1 MATSSEQIPA
11 GQPPTAEQLPAE
23 RLGQAGDGCPACGA
37 PLASDQRYCLEC
49 GHRRAASRVPYAQ
62 LLNGRD
68 ADEVLPPVEVAA
80 APPPE
85 PPRHSPQLLAGAAGG
100 AAALLLGLGMLVG
113 FLFGGG
119 GDEPL
124 QVAQP
129 VAQKPPIV
137 NITNTGGGEAVAAE
151 FSEDWPAGESGWTV
165 QLETLPK
172 DGSEVADV
180 ETAKSAAESGGA
192 ADVGA
197 LDSDG
202 YSSLK
207 PGNYVIYSGVF
218 TGKGAKGKAQ
228 AALKKLKQDFPDA
241 KVVEVASA
249 DAAFGVA
256 GELPEEKVET
266 VDDGALEDLENATGL
281 EQQKKSAQLPDTL
294 GTGGEAPEEDGG
306 QPGGGSEGEAIE

>member
-1 MATSSEQIPA
+1 MAISETIPT
-11 GQPPTAEQLPAE
+11 QQLGEPGE
-23 RLGQAGDGCPACGA
+23 GCPACGS

-49 GHRRAASRVPYAQ
+49 GYRRAASRVPYAQ
-62 LLNGRD
+62 LLTGRD
-68 ADEVLPPVEVAA
+68 AGDVLPAPEAD
-80 APPPE
+80 APPSPE
-85 PPRHSPQLLAGAAGG
+85 QPRYSPQLLAGVAGG

-113 FLFGGG
+113 FLFGGV
-119 GDEPL
+119 GDDVQP
-124 QVAQP
+124 VAQP

-165 QLETLPK
+165 QLEVLSK
-172 DGSEVADV
+172 DSSEVADV
-180 ETAKSAAESGGA
+180 DTAKSEAESGGA

-266 VDDGALEDLENATGL
+266 VDDGALEDLESSSGL

-294 GTGGEAPEEDGG
+294 GTGGEAPKEDGG
-306 QPGGGSEGEAIE
+306 EPGGGSGGEAIE

>member
-1 MATSSEQIPA
+1 VRAIDDTMPTQQLGAA
-11 GQPPTAEQLPAE
+11 GE
-23 RLGQAGDGCPACGA
+23 GCPACGS

-49 GHRRAASRVPYAQ
+49 GSRRAASRVPYAQ
-62 LLNGRD
+62 LLSGRD
-68 ADEVLPPVEVAA
+68 ADEVLPVVEMEPLP
-80 APPPE
+80 APE
-85 PPRHSPQLLAGAAGG
+85 KPRYSPQLLAGATGG

-119 GDEPL
+119 DDSIP
-124 QVAQP
+124 AAP
-129 VAQKPPIV
+129 PIAQKPPIV

-151 FSEDWPAGESGWTV
+151 FTEDWPAGESGWTV

-172 DGSEVADV
+172 ADSDAAAV
-180 ETAKSAAESGGA
+180 DAAKSEAESGGA
-192 ADVGA
+192 TDVGA

-207 PGNYVIYSGVF
+207 PGNYVVYSGVF

-266 VDDGALEDLENATGL
+266 VDDNALEDLESSSGL

-294 GTGGEAPEEDGG
+294 GTGGEAPEEDDVD
-306 QPGGGSEGEAIE
+306 PGGGAEGEAIE

>member
-1 MATSSEQIPA
+1 M
-11 GQPPTAEQLPAE
+11 PTQQ
-23 RLGQAGDGCPACGA
+23 LGQLGEGCPACGS
-37 PLASDQRYCLEC
+37 PLAPDQRYCLEC
-49 GHRRAASRVPYAQ
+49 GSRRAASRVPYAQ
-62 LLNGRD
+62 LLSGRD
-68 ADEVLPPVEVAA
+68 ADEVLPTAEAEAIPT
-80 APPPE
+80 PE
-85 PPRHSPQLLAGAAGG
+85 KPRYSPQLLAGATGG

-119 GDEPL
+119 GDDPI
-124 QVAQP
+124 QAAQP
-129 VAQKPPIV
+129 IAQKPPIV

-151 FSEDWPAGESGWTV
+151 FTEDWPAGESGWTV
-165 QLETLPK
+165 QLEALPK
-172 DGSEVADV
+172 SDSDPAAVDA
-180 ETAKSAAESGGA
+180 AKSEAESGGA
-192 ADVGA
+192 TDVGA

-218 TGKGAKGKAQ
+218 TGKGAKDKAQ
-228 AALKKLKQDFPDA
+228 AALKKLKKDFPDA

-266 VDDGALEDLENATGL
+266 VDDNALEDLEGATGL

-294 GTGGEAPEEDGG
+294 GTGGEAPEEDGAE
-306 QPGGGSEGEAIE
+306 PGGGAEGEAIE